1 MAIKQ
6 VDVLIA
12 GTLVALGFVQLVSD
26 PPAHPEVAALLTL
39 AMTMPVLVRQSW
51 PLPVTVVLAVAA
63 ATYGVAIDPV
73 PPFAGFISLLVV
85 MSYTVSRHC
94 RPAAAAAGFAAIA
107 AALAITSI
115 LQPVVAWFEW
125 VYPLVYGGG
134 AAAAGLVVRRRT
146 GRHVVD
152 TETRVRAAVSDERGR
167 IARELHD
174 VVAHGLG
181 VMVMQAEAADEVLD
195 SDPGAARRSLGK
207 VQETGREAIGEL
219 TLLLGLLRAD
229 DTANGHEPQPMLAEL
244 PSLVRQFEDSGRE
257 VELAMRGDLSA
268 LPTGVQLTI
277 YRVVQEA
284 LTNVAKHS
292 LTDRVQV
299 HVTADG
305 GQTEVVVAD
314 DGPPRVGSIGAGQ
327 GLIGMRERAGLY
339 GGTLEAG
346 PQGDGFRIRLEV
358 PVS

>member
-1 MAIKQ
+1 MSIKP

-12 GTLVALGFVQLVSD
+12 GMLVALGFVQLVSD
-26 PPAHPEVAALLTL
+26 PPAHAEIAALLTL
-39 AMTMPVLVRQSW
+39 GMTMPALVRQTW
-51 PLPVTVVLAVAA
+51 PLSVTLVMAAA
-63 ATYGVAIDPV
+63 ATVYTVAIDPV
-73 PPFAGFISLLVV
+73 PPFAGFLGLLVV
-85 MSYTVSRHC
+85 MGYTVARRC
-94 RPAAAAAGFAAIA
+94 RPVAAAAAFAAM
-107 AALAITSI
+107 IT
-115 LQPVVAWFEW
+115 PVVVTGLVEPVAGWFEW
-125 VYPLVYGGG
+125 VYPVAYGGG
-134 AAAAGLVVRRRT
+134 AALAGFIVRRRT
-146 GRHVVD
+146 GRHAVD
-152 TETRVRAAVSDERGR
+152 TESRVRAAVSDERGR